1 MKEKKEVTVFK
12 SQVFLFFFFTL
23 KSIVIVAYST
33 VILQSK
39 LQKKVVQKIAV
50 IKSPQ

>member
-12 SQVFLFFFFTL
+12 SQVFLFFF
-23 KSIVIVAYST
+23 KSILIVAYST

>member
-33 VILQSK
+33 LILQSK
-39 LQKKVVQKIAV
+39 LQKLFRISQ
-50 IKSPQ
+50 